1 MEQDIL
7 REKAKMMKWKYDVD
21 YRTIAEDVL
30 GMNYNSF
37 LNFVNGY
44 KELGRQRS
52 KILDD
57 YINNYVSGNS

>member
-57 YINNYVSGNS
+57 YINNYVRGNS

>member
-57 YINNYVSGNS
+57 YINNYVRCNS

>member
-44 KELGRQRS
+44 KELGRQRI

-57 YINNYVSGNS
+57 YINNYVRGNS

>member
-57 YINNYVSGNS
+57 YINNYVCCNS

>member
-44 KELGRQRS
+44 KVLGKQRS

>member
-1 MEQDIL
+1 MEQDVL
-7 REKAKMMKWKYDVD
+7 RKKAKMMKWKYDVD
-21 YRTIAEDVL
+21 YRTISEDVL

-44 KELGRQRS
+44 KDLGRQRS
-52 KILDD
+52 KILED

>member
-52 KILDD
+52 KILED

>member
-30 GMNYNSF
+30 SMNYNSF

-52 KILDD
+52 KILED

>member
-21 YRTIAEDVL
+21 YRTIAKDVL

-37 LNFVNGY
+37 LNFINGY
-44 KELGRQRS
+44 KALGKQRS
-52 KILDD
+52 KILED

>member
-1 MEQDIL
+1 MEQEIL

-44 KELGRQRS
+44 KELGRQRG
-52 KILDD
+52 KILED
-57 YINNYVSGNS
+57 YISNYVRGNS